1 MTAPLNAVITGGSR
15 GIGAATATLLAEQGV
30 RRIIINGRNAEQGE
44 RARAEIASRAPG
56 ASIAFVAA
64 DVSHGE
70 GADELFRAVS
80 TLLDEPLAVLVNC
93 GGGDFAPEL
102 FHQIPREQ
110 IDEML
115 RHWLSTRI
123 HCCRAALPLMTK
135 GSAIINV
142 ASDAAKVPTPGETVI
157 GAAMAGI
164 AMFSRTLALEVKRQ
178 GIRVNVVTPSIVEGS
193 RLRARI
199 AAGGFGAKLFERASA
214 AAHLGVATERD
225 VAEVIAFL
233 ASDRAARVTGQVISI
248 NGGISAG

>member
-1 MTAPLNAVITGGSR
+1 MTAPNAVITGGSS
-15 GIGAATATLLAEQGV
+15 GIGAATAALLAEQGV
-30 RRIIINGRNAEQGE
+30 RRIIINGRNAERGE
-44 RARAEIASRAPG
+44 RARAEIASRAAG

-64 DVSHGE
+64 DVSQAD
-70 GADELFRAVS
+70 GADQLFRALSNV
-80 TLLDEPLAVLVNC
+80 LDEPLAVLVNC

-102 FHQIPREQ
+102 FQQIPGEQ
-110 IDEML
+110 IEEML

-135 GSAIINV
+135 GSVIINV

-178 GIRVNVVTPSIVEGS
+178 GIRVNVVTPSIVEGA